1 MMLASPTRAQGTFSP
16 AGDPLGV
23 DALPWGSHLC
33 HFYRTGGD
41 LLDVLIPFF
50 REGIARHE
58 ACVWVAAPPVSAGE
72 ARAALGAAVADLA
85 ERISRG
91 QVVVVGHQ
99 EWRARGAGATA
110 VGDAPWAVEAGRAAE
125 GGFRGTRLAGNAS
138 WLDHAAPCGC
148 AEHEGRV
155 REAFVAHRVAGLC
168 GYRLD
173 RCGPID
179 ALDAA
184 RSHQATLLRRGGR
197 WERIE
202 GPSPQRATED
212 LHRHALELERRVEE
226 RTALLEDA
234 LRARDEF
241 LSVAAHEL
249 RTPLASLKLYVE
261 ILARAAQRGP
271 LDAADASRR
280 LDRARVQCDRL
291 DALLNNLLDL
301 SRIRSGRIALFPEEL
316 DLAALA
322 GQAHARFS
330 DELARSGRPFR
341 LDAPAPVL
349 GRWDLLRLEQVF
361 NNLIANAVRHA
372 PGAAVEVSVRA
383 RADRALLTVRD
394 EGPGIAAEVL
404 PSLFESYAQAT
415 PSRGGI
421 GLGLW
426 IVRRIVEAMGGTVA
440 VESRPG
446 RGTAF
451 TADLPLRAGRG
462 EDPP

>member
-1 MMLASPTRAQGTFSP
+1 MMQASPTRALGGPSP
-16 AGDPLGV
+16 AIGPPGV

-33 HFYRTGGD
+33 HFYRTGDD
-41 LLDVLIPFF
+41 LLEVLIPFF
-50 REGIARHE
+50 RAGIARHE
-58 ACVWVAAPPVSAGE
+58 ACVWVAAPPVPPAA
-72 ARAALGAAVADLA
+72 ARAALGDAIPDLA
-85 ERISRG
+85 ERISQG
-91 QVVVVGHQ
+91 QVVVVGHE
-99 EWRARGAGATA
+99 EWRSRGAGVAA
-110 VGDAPWAVEAGRAAE
+110 GGCAPWTVEAGRAAE
-125 GGFRGTRLAGNAS
+125 GGFRGTRLAGSAA
-138 WLDHAAPCGC
+138 WLEHGDPSGC
-148 AEHEGRV
+148 PEHEGRV
-155 REAFVAHRVAGLC
+155 GEAFAAHRLAVLC

-173 RCGPID
+173 RCGPIE

-184 RSHQATLLRRGGR
+184 RSHQAILLRRDGR
-197 WERIE
+197 WERID
-202 GPSPQRATED
+202 GPTPRGATED
-212 LHRHALELERRVEE
+212 LHRRALELERRVEE
-226 RTALLEDA
+226 RTALLEEA

-261 ILARAAQRGP
+261 ILARGAQRGP

-280 LDRARVQCDRL
+280 LERARVQCDRL

-301 SRIRSGRIALFPEEL
+301 SRIRSGRIALVPEEM
-316 DLAALA
+316 DLAAVA

-383 RADRALLTVRD
+383 RADRALLAVRD
-394 EGPGIAAEVL
+394 EGPGIAEEVRAT
-404 PSLFESYAQAT
+404 LFDRYAQAT

-440 VESRPG
+440 VESQPG
-446 RGTAF
+446 GGSTF
-451 TADLPLRAGRG
+451 TADLPLRARGG